1 MTDQNQQ
8 RQETPEEAVVR
19 EGVEQFAKTR
29 QDRDYYRQQAEG
41 WERAHSIVENE
52 NQLLRQQV
60 LDLEHRAAFYMR
72 HSSELI
78 AHMEGITSII
88 GIAQKHARDAAYRPT
103 NAAPARPAQQ
113 LAQPEQPQ
121 PQLEKP
127 TAKDSGEPIPKF
139 LKNGPADMDAL
150 AAELGKPPVSKGEP
164 PNPPPPDRT

>member
-113 LAQPEQPQ
+113 LAQPEQPA
-121 PQLEKP
+121 PA
-127 TAKDSGEPIPKF
+127 AKSADNGEQIPKF
-139 LKNGPADMDAL
+139 LTHGPANGPTDMDAL
-150 AAELGKPPVSKGEP
+150 AAELKQPVSKGLP

>member
-1 MTDQNQQ
+1 MSDQNQQ
-8 RQETPEEAVVR
+8 HQETPEEKLVR
-19 EGVEQFAKTR
+19 EGVEQYSKTKR
-29 QDRDYYRQQAEG
+29 ELDYYRQQAEG
-41 WERAHSIVENE
+41 WERAHAIVDNE

-78 AHMEGITSII
+78 AHMDGITSII

-113 LAQPEQPQ
+113 LAQPAQA
-121 PQLEKP
+121 QLEKP
-127 TAKDSGEPIPKF
+127 APDNGEPIPKF
-139 LKNGPADMDAL
+139 LKNGPTDMDAL
-150 AAELGKPPVSKGEP
+150 AAELDGKAVSKGLP